1 MWHFLRLI
9 LFAGLRCINSTT
21 GYWMDGH
28 YVNHVC
34 MYTKTYLCICVSA
47 ILYICMSASCIFVQT
62 LIPFC
67 SRTSHVTTQAKTPP
81 AQPPRHDVIHA
92 IYIYMYAIF
101 QWALLVY
108 MLQYTT
114 RPSNICCN
122 TPHHR
127 PKVLRL
133 QRGDRLSAKN
143 PKSPQVPNVRPPQMG
158 RRGCLRDVAA
168 CQSRLVLVTKFWHT
182 DRGGVCKIVQKV

>member
-1 MWHFLRLI
+1 MVCGYMWHFLRLI
-9 LFAGLRCINSTT
+9 LFAGIHCIDSTT
-21 GYWMDGH
+21 GYWIDGH
-28 YVNHVC
+28 YVIHVC
-34 MYTKTYLCICVSA
+34 MYTEMYLCICVSA
-47 ILYICMSASCIFVQT
+47 ILCICMNASCIFVQT
-62 LIPFC
+62 LIPFAAVRHM
-67 SRTSHVTTQAKTPP
+67 SPDRVKTPP
-81 AQPPRHDVIHA
+81 LQPPRHDVIHA
-92 IYIYMYAIF
+92 IV
-101 QWALLVY
+101 QWALSLLVY

-114 RPSNICCN
+114 TKSNICCN

-182 DRGGVCKIVQKV
+182 DSCGVCKIVQKV